1 MSKFSWQHW
10 SIRTRVLLATL
21 TPVLYLFCSV
31 VGYSYH
37 SRLQETDDE
46 LRERARIVATALSES
61 LEVNVTAK
69 NISGINLSINALA
82 QSDRSIYRISVLD
95 AQKREISQVT
105 SYHADRPQ
113 AHAIEVPIKKNLIWV
128 SLLNSASDST
138 AQSNP
143 NAVASKSPT
152 IGYVRVTM
160 SPTMLQTKQRTRF
173 LIELGMAALG
183 LLVSIGMAAH
193 MAKSLT
199 RPLNRAVQAL
209 REIRA
214 GDYHAY
220 VQVDTGGEIGELQA
234 SMNSMAESLRL
245 AKEELESKVAARTR
259 DLEASRNEALK
270 ADAEKRR
277 LIQKVHAVVE
287 QERKSIALEIHDELN
302 AALIA
307 ARLDAQRI
315 GQLAQNLPASTT
327 QQEINAK
334 AQAIHQ
340 VTRDLYA
347 NGRSLVRRLRPEV
360 LDMLGLPG
368 AVEEMLKHYND
379 VADGCDFEMDSEGDF
394 TALDSEVAIS
404 AYRIVQEALSNI
416 IKHAQAT
423 HAQLHLQVTE
433 HALEMEIVD
442 DGLGLPANLQSDG
455 IGLTGMRERA
465 YAFHGEISIANHAPH
480 GVRIAVC
487 LPLQG
492 RAS

>member
-1 MSKFSWQHW
+1 
-10 SIRTRVLLATL
+10 
-21 TPVLYLFCSV
+21 
-31 VGYSYH
+31 
-37 SRLQETDDE
+37 
-46 LRERARIVATALSES
+46 
-61 LEVNVTAK
+61 
-69 NISGINLSINALA
+69 
-82 QSDRSIYRISVLD
+82 
-95 AQKREISQVT
+95 
-105 SYHADRPQ
+105 
-113 AHAIEVPIKKNLIWV
+113 
-128 SLLNSASDST
+128 
-138 AQSNP
+138 
-143 NAVASKSPT
+143 
-152 IGYVRVTM
+152 
-160 SPTMLQTKQRTRF
+160 
-173 LIELGMAALG
+173 
-183 LLVSIGMAAH
+183 
-193 MAKSLT
+193 
-199 RPLNRAVQAL
+199 
-209 REIRA
+209 
-214 GDYHAY
+214 
-220 VQVDTGGEIGELQA
+220 LQA